1 MRTTLGLRHLLA
13 TFLLLSVVMVGCGG
27 GREAEP
33 AATGETPAA
42 QAPAPPAP
50 APAPATAPADPGA
63 TVFSQNCSPC
73 HGPQGRG
80 DGPAAKALK
89 PSPRN
94 FHDQSYMATR
104 TDAQLL
110 EVIRKGKGSMP
121 AWGTR
126 LSEEQVAAVLA
137 HIRSLGR
144 TP

>member
-1 MRTTLGLRHLLA
+1 MRTTFRLRHLLA
-13 TFLLLSVVMVGCGG
+13 VGLLLAAGLAGCGG

-33 AATGETPAA
+33 AATGESPAA
-42 QAPAPPAP
+42 TPPAP
-50 APAPATAPADPGA
+50 SVPAPATPAADLGA
-63 TVFSQNCSPC
+63 TVFAQNCSPC
-73 HGPQGRG
+73 HGTQGRG
-80 DGPAAKALK
+80 DGPAARALK

-110 EVIRKGKGSMP
+110 AVIHTGKGSMP

-126 LSEEQVAAVLA
+126 LTEEQITAVLA
-137 HIRSLGR
+137 HIRALGR